1 MSLLAAYQG
10 IVCDLDGVVYRGH
23 AAVPHAVE
31 ALNEA
36 GLPVVYA
43 TNNAS
48 RPATEVAEHLS
59 ELGIADASRVLTS
72 SQAGA
77 AAMAETLAPGSR
89 VLAVGGAGVGLA
101 LEEVGLVP
109 VSGRPGEP
117 VSGVLQGYGPQVSAT
132 DLAEAAYA
140 IQGGAHW
147 IATNDDLTL
156 PTDRGMAPGNGSFV
170 AALRNAVEGDPQI
183 VGKPHPPLYL
193 RCAQLLGTEV
203 SDTLAIGDRLS
214 TDIAGGVATG
224 MDSVLV
230 LTGVDGASE
239 AALADP
245 ALRPTFVVVDL
256 RGLAEDYA
264 GVAEDDGWHVCGET
278 ARRIV
283 GGQWQTR
290 GAEDSIE
297 SVRAGIA
304 ALQEAR
310 DAGAVDQSGAE
321 QLAALLR
328 PAQ

>member
-1 MSLLAAYQG
+1 MSLLAAYRG

-23 AAVPHAVE
+23 AAVPHAVD
-31 ALNEA
+31 ALNGA
-36 GLPVVYA
+36 GIPVVYA

-48 RPATEVAEHLS
+48 RPAAEVAQHLS
-59 ELGIADASRVLTS
+59 ELGIEETGRVLTS

-77 AAMAETLAPGSR
+77 AAMAETLEPGSL

-101 LEEVGLVP
+101 LKEAGLVP
-109 VSGRPGEP
+109 VTGRPIEP
-117 VSGVLQGYGPQVSAT
+117 VAGVLQGYGPHVSAT

-170 AALRNAVEGDPQI
+170 GALRNAVDVDPQI

-214 TDIAGGVATG
+214 TDIAGAVATG

-230 LTGVDGASE
+230 LTGVDGAAE
-239 AALADP
+239 AALAKS
-245 ALRPTFVVVDL
+245 ALRPTYVVEDL
-256 RGLAEDYA
+256 RGLAEDYT
-264 GVAEDDGWHVCGET
+264 GVSEDDGWFVCGEA

-283 GGQWQTR
+283 GGEWEIR
-290 GAEDSIE
+290 GAEDSIG
-297 SVRAGIA
+297 SLRAGIA
-304 ALQEAR
+304 ALQSAR
-310 DAGAVDQSGAE
+310 DGDVVDQSAE